1 MLWEQGGEKTD
12 GGGGGRG
19 GLASKVTAAA
29 PLAGVTQGFFF
40 AMWGNVWGT
49 RAGGRRLQITLA
61 DVPKRP
67 SAGAPGRQAWARRFG
82 TRDMVIGFRQGPARR
97 PRQGQPA
104 RARAP
109 PKPRLGPG
117 PCPGRGA
124 GFRGSILRLGGL
136 GFTMRLLNLRI

>member
-1 MLWEQGGEKTD
+1 MTGGGLGEQGHRGSTA
-12 GGGGGRG
+12 GR
-19 GLASKVTAAA
+19 SHTR
-29 PLAGVTQGFFF
+29 FFCF
-40 AMWGNVWGT
+40 AMWGNVGGPL
-49 RAGGRRLQITLA
+49 AGGRRGQITLA

-67 SAGAPGRQAWARRFG
+67 SVWAPGRQAWARRFG
-82 TRDMVIGFRQGPARR
+82 TRDMGTGLHQGPARR
-97 PRQGQPA
+97 PRRGQPA